1 MSNDGLCR
9 LHNEWDT
16 GRAVIAKNNY
26 SKGHRRVIENHLVNI
41 KEYQLF
47 IIFGLKITYFT
58 KISYDWIPNIE
69 RKEILFCLEKS
80 GQTSSHGTAQN

>member
-1 MSNDGLCR
+1 MSNDGLYR

-26 SKGHRRVIENHLVNI
+26 GKRHRRVIENHLVNI

-47 IIFGLKITYFT
+47 AIFWLIITYFI
-58 KISYDWIPNIE
+58 KIPYDWITNIE
-69 RKEILFCLEKS
+69 RKQILFCFKNS